1 MTLGVAPLCLY
12 VTLDLTCAS
21 LTLAAQPTAHAWHL
35 LPLDC
40 PPFTTFLAALLA
52 TPTLAWTHFQGIQNP
67 QGTQLE
73 VSLSSWRH
81 KTQRPCPGLASPCN
95 NTRSDSS
102 MLTNKRYVCFYCLKG
117 QKCSIIIN
125 NIIIF

>member
-1 MTLGVAPLCLY
+1 MTLGVTPLCTH
-12 VTLDLTCAS
+12 VTLDFTCTL
-21 LTLAAQPTAHAWHL
+21 LTLAAQPTAHVWHYRL
-35 LPLDC
+35 GP
-40 PPFTTFLAALLA
+40 PPFAAFLTAFL
-52 TPTLAWTHFQGIQNP
+52 PTLPWTHFQGIQNP